1 MKNEIIKK
9 IESILEKKK
18 ISYENLKFLAGDAS
32 NRKYF
37 NIKIKNKDFVLM
49 YDDNPESLKK
59 FIQISKVLLDIVTI
73 PKIFL
78 NFKVNDILI
87 IENFGHK
94 KFSNI
99 INCSNQNFLYS
110 LATDALIHV
119 HKQEIE
125 HNLNF
130 YDENKFT
137 SESNLFFEW
146 FLQKDH
152 SLKDKSKIDFNNEFK
167 AFIDLL
173 ENIPKV
179 FIHRDYHADNLFFI
193 ENRKKHFKCGW
204 IDYQDALVGPCAYD
218 LVSLTQDARID
229 VDTQIERKIINYY
242 LKSFSNINPTEFEIC
257 YKIIAIQRH
266 LKVLGIFKR
275 LAARDNKKNYLVHI
289 PRVIRMLKKN
299 LNNKEFRPISKIL
312 IPLLNHD

>member
-1 MKNEIIKK
+1 MQKNE
-9 IESILEKKK
+9 
-18 ISYENLKFLAGDAS
+18 
-32 NRKYF
+32 
-37 NIKIKNKDFVLM
+37 
-49 YDDNPESLKK
+49 
-59 FIQISKVLLDIVTI
+59 
-73 PKIFL
+73 
-78 NFKVNDILI
+78 
-87 IENFGHK
+87 
-94 KFSNI
+94 
-99 INCSNQNFLYS
+99 
-110 LATDALIHV
+110 
-119 HKQEIE
+119 
-125 HNLNF
+125 
-130 YDENKFT
+130 
-137 SESNLFFEW
+137 
-146 FLQKDH
+146 

-229 VDTQIERKIINYY
+229 VDTQIERKMINYY
-242 LKSFSNINPTEFEIC
+242 LKSFSNINPNEFEIC

>member
-1 MKNEIIKK
+1 M
-9 IESILEKKK
+9 
-18 ISYENLKFLAGDAS
+18 
-32 NRKYF
+32 
-37 NIKIKNKDFVLM
+37 
-49 YDDNPESLKK
+49 
-59 FIQISKVLLDIVTI
+59 
-73 PKIFL
+73 
-78 NFKVNDILI
+78 
-87 IENFGHK
+87 
-94 KFSNI
+94 
-99 INCSNQNFLYS
+99 
-110 LATDALIHV
+110 
-119 HKQEIE
+119 
-125 HNLNF
+125 
-130 YDENKFT
+130 
-137 SESNLFFEW
+137 
-146 FLQKDH
+146 
-152 SLKDKSKIDFNNEFK
+152 
-167 AFIDLL
+167 L

-312 IPLLNHD
+312 IPLLNHG

>member
-146 FLQKDH
+146 FLQKDD

-229 VDTQIERKIINYY
+229 VDTQIERKMINYY
-242 LKSFSNINPTEFEIC
+242 LKSFSNINPNEFEIC

-266 LKVLGIFKR
+266 LKVLGNFKR

-312 IPLLNHD
+312 IPLLNHG